1 MTEGNDDGFFKINNE
16 GAIQLA
22 KSLAQGRTSIY
33 TLVVTAT
40 ITGDDAEEKTATI
53 TIAINNDNASIA
65 ISLTNSSIAIGV
77 AIGDVV
83 GTLSATNIDGNL
95 SSTRVLKLKL
105 VESHP
110 VDWADENSNGVSDN
124 FYTCLIIIQ
133 MYNLF
138 IIFILSVI
146 FFIIMALYI
155 N

>member
-1 MTEGNDDGFFKINNE
+1 MVQFIHPAHSVEITSRGINKDISVDADIINVGATATRQITYSITEGNDDGFFKINNE
-16 GAIQLA
+16 GVIQLA

-95 SSTRVLKLKL
+95 SSTRV
-105 VESHP
+105 S
-110 VDWADENSNGVSDN
+110 
-124 FYTCLIIIQ
+124 
-133 MYNLF
+133 
-138 IIFILSVI
+138 
-146 FFIIMALYI
+146 
-155 N
+155 